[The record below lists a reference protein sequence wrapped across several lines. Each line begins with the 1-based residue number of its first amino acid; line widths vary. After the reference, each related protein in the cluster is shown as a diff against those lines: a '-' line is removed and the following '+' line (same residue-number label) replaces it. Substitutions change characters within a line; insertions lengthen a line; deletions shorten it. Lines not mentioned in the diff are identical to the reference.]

1 MGTDFNAV
9 ERTVVFVSAVVG
21 ALLNSTAKGFVCFG
35 FRHYKTSFADCKSS
49 MNGFPA
55 FYSFFYHGAAPEIC
69 TAGKSKEGKIIP
81 CGL

>member
-21 ALLNSTAKGFVCFG
+21 ALLDSTANGVVCFG
-35 FRHYKTSFADCKSS
+35 FRHDKTSFADCKSS

-55 FYSFFYHGAAPEIC
+55 FYSVFFNGQKMDKNDL
-69 TAGKSKEGKIIP
+69 TKV
-81 CGL
+81 